1 MMHALVIGAKIFN
14 AELAI
19 AIAKG
24 QNIHTHVRIQFFEF
38 RYLLGRYRDLQ
49 AVKFL
54 FVFVYNIMG

>member
-1 MMHALVIGAKIFN
+1 MMHALAVGAKTFI

-19 AIAKG
+19 TIAKG

-49 AVKFL
+49 AVEFQ
-54 FVFVYNIMG
+54 FVFVCNIMG